1 MSFIPEQ
8 TPFVA
13 LPTALRGHLAP
24 NQLAVL
30 WVLQSYYPQIFP
42 SYERIANDT
51 QLSRSTVI
59 RVIKQLAA
67 DGWLVKTDRFAENGQ
82 TSNVYEVRVWDNRG
96 VNLTPPKPSVDPGCQ
111 SDTSVT
117 VTRGG
122 CQADTL
128 TKTNQLKQIKP
139 TANTVGFQVLDG
151 IDTPET
157 NGNQRQAHTE
167 QVPNKTARKRTTY
180 TEEFNAFWKQYQA
193 IDKKASGQSKPK
205 AAKEYTIALRQAPHS
220 ALQDALRAAVNEQS
234 RAERTPGA
242 FATSFPDCF
251 RWLRDGKYEAFLEN
265 GAAGVEKPFDPRDH
279 APNGDDPF

>member
-13 LPTALRGHLAP
+13 LPTALRGRLAP

-42 SYERIANDT
+42 SYERIAQDT

-67 DGWLVKTDRFAENGQ
+67 DGWLVKTDRFQKNGQ

-96 VNLTPPKPSVDPGCQ
+96 VNLTPLESSVDPGCQ

-117 VTRGG
+117 LTLGG

-128 TKTNQLKQIKP
+128 TKTTELKQE
-139 TANTVGFQVLDG
+139 TAITVGFQSLDG
-151 IDTPET
+151 ADTPET
-157 NGNQRQAHTE
+157 PGNQPQAETE
-167 QVPNKTARKRTTY
+167 QVPKKARNRPVY
-180 TEEFNAFWKQYQA
+180 SPEFNAFWKRYQA
-193 IDKKASGQSKPK
+193 IPTRLRAGSGSKQD
-205 AAKEYTIALRQAPHS
+205 AFKEYKEALHEVPHS
-220 ALQDALRAAVNEQS
+220 ALEEALTASLRQKMDQERKNE
-234 RAERTPGA
+234 RFIDR
-242 FATSFPDCF
+242 FPHMS
-251 RWLRDGKYEAFLEN
+251 RWLGKAYYENFLKDDDE
-265 GAAGVEKPFDPRDH
+265 GLAKQYDPRDH